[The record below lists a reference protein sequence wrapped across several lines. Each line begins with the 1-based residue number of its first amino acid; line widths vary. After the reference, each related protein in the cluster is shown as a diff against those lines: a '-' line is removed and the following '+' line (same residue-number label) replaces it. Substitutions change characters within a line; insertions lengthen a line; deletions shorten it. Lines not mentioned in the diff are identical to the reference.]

1 MDIIGTGLSGLVGS
15 RVTALLSERYTFE
28 DLSKETGVDL
38 MDYPR
43 VREMITGSTASWVF
57 HFAAYT
63 NVQAAEEE
71 KEKGTESVS
80 WQVNVEATKNI
91 VDICKDTG
99 KKLLYISTDYV
110 FDGKKDVYEEND
122 TPHPISWYGRT
133 KYEGEVQVQMLGE
146 QSLIV
151 RIANPYRSNPVG
163 KMDFVH
169 KMLERMKSG
178 LAIQAPSDQIFS
190 PTYIDDLAV
199 ALDTLVSFNKSGVY
213 HVVSQSGIT
222 PYEAA
227 KQIASEFGYADANIT
242 SVFYDQYF
250 AGKALPPKQAF
261 IKHDKINTSGVHLHT
276 FCEGLQE
283 IKQQERTKTV

>member
-15 RVTALLSERYTFE
+15 RVTALLSKRYTFE

-38 MDYPR
+38 MDYRR
-43 VREMITGSTASWVF
+43 VREMITGSNASWVF

-71 KEKGTESVS
+71 KEKETESIS

-110 FDGKKDVYEEND
+110 FDGKKNAYGEED
-122 TPHPISWYGRT
+122 IPHPISWYGRT
-133 KYEGEVQVQMLGE
+133 KYEGEMQVQTLGE

-178 LAIQAPSDQIFS
+178 LAIQAPSDQTFS
-190 PTYIDDLAV
+190 PTYIDDLAI
-199 ALDTLVSFNKSGVY
+199 ALDALVSLNKSGVY
-213 HVVSQSGIT
+213 HVVSQLSIT

-227 KQIASEFGYADANIT
+227 RQIASEFGYIDANIT
-242 SVFYDQYF
+242 SVLYEQYF
-250 AGKALPPKQAF
+250 AGKALPPKQAYL
-261 IKHDKINTSGVHLHT
+261 KHDKIDTSGVRLHA
-276 FCEGLQE
+276 FAEGIRE
-283 IKQQERTKTV
+283 IKQQERI